1 MYGLSERAV
10 KKIIGVLEQKPE
22 ISKAV
27 LFGPRAKGNFRNGSD
42 IDLVLFGEKL
52 DLKALFKME
61 TALDDL
67 ILPWKIDLV
76 LFPTITNQELKEH
89 IRSVGKVFFERKAIG
104 KN

>member
-22 ISKAV
+22 TSKAV
-27 LFGPRAKGNFRNGSD
+27 LFGSRAKGNFRNGSD

-52 DLKALFKME
+52 DLKVLFKLE
-61 TALDDL
+61 TALYDL
-67 ILPWKIDLV
+67 MLPWKIDLV
-76 LFPTITNQELKEH
+76 LFPTITNHKLKEH
-89 IRSVGKVFFERKAIG
+89 IHSVGKVFFEKKAIG

>member
-10 KKIIGVLEQKPE
+10 KKIIEVLEQKPE
-22 ISKAV
+22 ISKVV
-27 LFGPRAKGNFRNGSD
+27 LFGSRAKGNFRNGSD

-52 DLKALFKME
+52 DLKALFKLE
-61 TALDDL
+61 TALDVL
-67 ILPWKIDLV
+67 MLPWEIDLV

-89 IRSVGKVFFERKAIG
+89 IDRVGKVFFERKAIG